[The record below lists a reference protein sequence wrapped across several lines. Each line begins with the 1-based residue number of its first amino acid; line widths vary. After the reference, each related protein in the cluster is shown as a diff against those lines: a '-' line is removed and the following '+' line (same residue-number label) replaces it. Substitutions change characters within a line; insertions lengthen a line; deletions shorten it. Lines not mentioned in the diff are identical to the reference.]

1 MLFTFKT
8 IIRCPFTYS
17 IKTPVILGR
26 YVIVTALQVIIDGP
40 FTFVY
45 AAVALLR
52 EKP

>member
-8 IIRCPFTYS
+8 AIRCPFTYS

-26 YVIVTALQVIIDGP
+26 YVIVTALQVIFDGP

-45 AAVALLR
+45 AVALLR

>member
-8 IIRCPFTYS
+8 AIRCPFTYS
-17 IKTPVILGR
+17 MKTPVILSC

-40 FTFVY
+40 FTFVL